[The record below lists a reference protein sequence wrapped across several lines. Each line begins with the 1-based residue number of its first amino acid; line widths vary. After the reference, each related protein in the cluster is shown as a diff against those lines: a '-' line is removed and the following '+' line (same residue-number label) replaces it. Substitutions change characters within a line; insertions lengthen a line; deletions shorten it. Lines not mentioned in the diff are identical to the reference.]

1 MGARIK
7 IHIEILEMKTLSEIF
22 KKPHWIG
29 LMADQTLQKKRSA
42 HLITLKEKLSKRKYR
57 EEKKTEKTM
66 NGEP

>member
-29 LMADQTLQKKRSA
+29 LMAD
-42 HLITLKEKLSKRKYR
+42 
-57 EEKKTEKTM
+57 
-66 NGEP
+66 